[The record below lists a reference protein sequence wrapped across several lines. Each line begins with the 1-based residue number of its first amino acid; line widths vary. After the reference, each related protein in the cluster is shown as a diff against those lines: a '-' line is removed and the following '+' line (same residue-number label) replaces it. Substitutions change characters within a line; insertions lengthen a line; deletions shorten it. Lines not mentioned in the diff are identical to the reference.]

1 MSSKNPSSDPVEPE
15 GTGVPADDAAEHTT
29 AGSSSADS
37 AAGTAEPTGAGESA
51 DKASGASAESD
62 TTAKVEKSDSDATAK
77 AGLSAASDAAGKSG
91 DLDAT
96 AKSEAPADPDATVK
110 VEKPTDPDT
119 TVKVDKPADSDA
131 TVRVDKPTDPDA
143 TVKVDK
149 TADADATAKN
159 DRPDSAGSGEKE
171 PADPGETVVLGKESP
186 AGEAT
191 VALGK
196 SGSGKPA
203 GSGSDDTEKLERS
216 GASGTGAA
224 AKKSSG
230 RRSRFPLPV
239 LAAAAVLLIAAV
251 VAVGVF
257 FYLANDRQSELDRRA
272 AATKAACDFGNSF
285 ATYTGDKADDYV
297 SRLDQNATGEWKK
310 LVSQIG
316 PDLKARFAETQVNS
330 TAAEVQCG
338 YESGDGDK
346 ARVVLVIDQQF
357 TTAGGPQQQAP
368 GRVKVAANVDMEKV
382 DGRWMVANFDTPMM
396 QQ

>member
-1 MSSKNPSSDPVEPE
+1 MSSKKPSSDPLEPE

-29 AGSSSADS
+29 SGSPSTDSAATADS
-37 AAGTAEPTGAGESA
+37 AGSGEPADQAAGES
-51 DKASGASAESD
+51 
-62 TTAKVEKSDSDATAK
+62 
-77 AGLSAASDAAGKSG
+77 
-91 DLDAT
+91 
-96 AKSEAPADPDATVK
+96 ADPDATVK
-110 VEKPTDPDT
+110 VEKP
-119 TVKVDKPADSDA
+119 
-131 TVRVDKPTDPDA
+131 
-143 TVKVDK
+143 
-149 TADADATAKN
+149 ADADATAKV
-159 DRPDSAGSGEKE
+159 DK
-171 PADPGETVVLGKESP
+171 PADPDATAKIDPPDSEP
-186 AGEAT
+186 T

-196 SGSGKPA
+196 STAGKSGEPGSEETVKSA
-203 GSGSDDTEKLERS
+203 QQS
-216 GASGTGAA
+216 GAGEPETGAEE
-224 AKKSSG
+224 KKSSG
-230 RRSRFPLPV
+230 RFPLPV
-239 LAAAAVLLIAAV
+239 LAGAAVLVIGAL

-297 SRLDQNATGEWKK
+297 SRLDQTATGDWKK

-330 TAAEVQCG
+330 TASEVQCG

-357 TTAGGPQQQAP
+357 TTVGGPQEQAP

-382 DGRWMVANFDTPMM
+382 EGRWLVADFDTPMM

>member
-1 MSSKNPSSDPVEPE
+1 MSSKKPSSDPLEPE

-29 AGSSSADS
+29 SGGSPTDS
-37 AAGTAEPTGAGESA
+37 PAATAEPAGSGETADKVAGESA
-51 DKASGASAESD
+51 
-62 TTAKVEKSDSDATAK
+62 DSDATAK
-77 AGLSAASDAAGKSG
+77 AEKTGPDATAEAGKSSAA
-91 DLDAT
+91 DAAVKE
-96 AKSEAPADPDATVK
+96 AKPADPDATAK
-110 VEKPTDPDT
+110 IGRPGSAAEATNEPGDPD
-119 TVKVDKPADSDA
+119 
-131 TVRVDKPTDPDA
+131 
-143 TVKVDK
+143 
-149 TADADATAKN
+149 
-159 DRPDSAGSGEKE
+159 
-171 PADPGETVVLGKESP
+171 ETVVLGKEP
-186 AGEAT
+186 AAADPT

-196 SGSGKPA
+196 SAAGKPA
-203 GSGSDDTEKLERS
+203 EPETEETAKPEQSDAAETAAA
-216 GASGTGAA
+216 AS

-230 RRSRFPLPV
+230 LRSRFPLPV
-239 LAAAAVLLIAAV
+239 LAGAAVLLIAAL
-251 VAVGVF
+251 VAVGIF
-257 FYLANDRQSELDRRA
+257 FYLANDRQAELDRRA

-297 SRLDQNATGEWKK
+297 TRLDQTATGEWKK

-330 TAAEVQCG
+330 TASEVQCG

-357 TTAGGPQQQAP
+357 TTVGGPQQQAP